1 VGPSLAGVAT
11 RAATS
16 VPGLTAEEYL
26 HQSIVDPTAHVVEGF
41 SANQM
46 PPNFGQTLKD
56 EQISDIV
63 AFLMTLR

>member
-1 VGPSLAGVAT
+1 
-11 RAATS
+11 
-16 VPGLTAEEYL
+16 
-26 HQSIVDPTAHVVEGF
+26 VVEGF
-41 SANQM
+41 PANQM